1 MLPVVW
7 TAQAEEDLLE
17 ILLFIGERNPFAAL
31 SLGNAL
37 RESTWPLSEHP
48 MLFKRSTRILGC
60 REIVVHPNYVVL
72 YVVTETK
79 ILVVNVVHASRNF
92 PN

>member
-1 MLPVVW
+1 
-7 TAQAEEDLLE
+7 
-17 ILLFIGERNPFAAL
+17 
-31 SLGNAL
+31 
-37 RESTWPLSEHP
+37 
-48 MLFKRSTRILGC
+48 MLFKRSTRVMGC

-72 YVVTETK
+72 YVVTESK

>member
-7 TAQAEEDLLE
+7 TAQAEDDLLK
-17 ILLFIGERNPFAAL
+17 IVQFIGERNLFAAQ

-37 RESTWPLSEHP
+37 KESTWPLSEHP
-48 MLFKRSTRILGC
+48 MLFKRSARVIGC
-60 REIVVHPNYVVL
+60 REIVVHPNYIVL
-72 YVVTETK
+72 YVVQETK

-92 PN
+92 PS